1 MFYDWTVPTPIK
13 NKMNCLVKVIGY
25 DASDKKVG
33 ADKSDSTFTIEVV
46 KVTSPD
52 GGETLTGGG
61 LHTITWQ
68 TNVTKKPV
76 EKVVLSYT
84 KNGGRKWKKIE
95 TIVGS
100 NPGTYAWTVPV
111 VTKIKSKCKVKVV
124 LKDAKGN
131 TVGSDTSDGY
141 FTLGFG
147 PLDVTGHWKVSEVP
161 PEMALVIFALEQT
174 DSTVSGVA
182 SDMSITG
189 TVSDDTLT
197 WRGQYADPGTY
208 DIGTMTRTGPDELCG
223 TVDVYE
229 GDVLIETFTVCLVR
243 CYLSGVFTAVGTI
256 DGQAIDVDTLAD
268 GWGGVVGTGGV
279 AEYVRF
285 GYVTPDLGLTFR
297 VSPAENVA
305 VGTFT
310 VVPNPIA
317 QDQLSITLQF
327 ATPAESGG
335 RFAASGSVVI
345 DKFDATGFMA
355 TFDLD
360 FGAGDV
366 LVGSF
371 DVPWDILVGDPFL

>member
-13 NKMNCLVKVIGY
+13 NKMKCLVKVIRY
-25 DASDKKVG
+25 DDSDKKVG
-33 ADKSDSTFTIEVV
+33 ADKSDSTFTIDVV

-131 TVGSDTSDGY
+131 T
-141 FTLGFG
+141 
-147 PLDVTGHWKVSEVP
+147 EVP